1 MALEAPADP
10 AAAEAF
16 WRFSLDFYARANVAA
31 ALTALQDREG
41 RDVNL
46 MLFALWLGL
55 SGRPR
60 LAPCGI
66 AAAEHR
72 IATIRT
78 EIAEPLRRVRRRLRG
93 APDADV
99 QVLRRR
105 IAALEIDAERAG
117 QFRLAALAGTAAEL
131 SLPHRLAA
139 AGANLAMYLGPAG
152 AGSREAEILRQA
164 LAEFIQDGEGS

>member
-93 APDADV
+93 EPDADV
-99 QVLRRR
+99 QELRRR